1 MVWDVSEPYLK
12 SAAYVD
18 LFRLMDEELK
28 TFKENPDSAICA
40 LLKLARNGNP
50 EACEAILCYMRNRL
64 DFFQEIDVTSP
75 FRLIEQKE
83 RTLVQV
89 PMLDADDVEEVEQAA
104 S

>member
-18 LFRLMDEELK
+18 LFRLMDIELK
-28 TFKENPDSAICA
+28 SFKENPDSAICA

-50 EACEAILCYMRNRL
+50 EACEAILCYLRNRL
-64 DFFQEIDVTSP
+64 DFFQEIDVTSA
-75 FRLIEQKE
+75 FRLVEQKE
-83 RTLVQV
+83 RVFVQV
-89 PMLDADDVEEVEQAA
+89 PSLEAEEIELEEAA